1 MSQHTESASS
11 ISQSL
16 ILLLLFFLA
25 FFLSAALDVVLAQC
39 VAGASIYALCKAG
52 DDAIASLLNQAEPSA
67 FGAADAET
75 ASRIKRGAAYPTCVS
90 INELFGHVSPSSDCT
105 DVLSVGD
112 LVKVELGVH
121 VDGYPAI
128 VGETRIVDAP
138 PADEVIA
145 QSLAS
150 VSNAVYIAAHCIM
163 RMLRPGVTNS
173 DITYVVGHIAAHF
186 GVKCVKSLVSY
197 EIKRYVTDGRNQIL
211 MAPPEAGDEA
221 PDGGVFEITVR
232 DQQTPNHARCSLTL
246 PSLPS
251 LVKHF
256 VSMCA

>member
-1 MSQHTESASS
+1 
-11 ISQSL
+11 
-16 ILLLLFFLA
+16 
-25 FFLSAALDVVLAQC
+25 V
-39 VAGASIYALCKAG
+39 YALCKAG
-52 DDAIASLLNQAEPSA
+52 DDAVTSLLSQAEPSA
-67 FGAADAET
+67 FGVADAES

-90 INELFGHVSPSSDCT
+90 VNELFGHVSPSSDCT
-105 DVLSVGD
+105 DVLNVGD

-138 PADEVIA
+138 PADEVVA

-163 RMLRPGVTNS
+163 RMLRPGVKNS

-186 GVKCVKSLVSY
+186 GVACVKSLVSY

-221 PDGGVFEITVR
+221 PDGGVFEITVSER
-232 DQQTPNHARCSLTL
+232 NKNMHQPFSNRRHSPA
-246 PSLPS
+246 S

-256 VSMCA
+256 VLMCA